1 MDWLLRKHGR
11 LMPTLGEL
19 QAAEAAAFEAL
30 SAKVELLEANFNQL
44 VVAMQPYLRVGEPA
58 DTPGGIVSKAEK
70 PAEVMPPQEIH

>member
-1 MDWLLRKHGR
+1 
-11 LMPTLGEL
+11 MPTLGEL

-30 SAKVELLEANFNQL
+30 SAKVELLWAAVFPE
-44 VVAMQPYLRVGEPA
+44 PKPA